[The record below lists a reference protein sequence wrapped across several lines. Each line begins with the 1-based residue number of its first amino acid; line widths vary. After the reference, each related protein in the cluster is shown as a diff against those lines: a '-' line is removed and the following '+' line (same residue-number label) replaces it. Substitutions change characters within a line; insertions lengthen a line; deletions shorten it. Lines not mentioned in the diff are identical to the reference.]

1 MQPDIHEETPT
12 KENCIFQKRPSQ
24 ETYVHG
30 KRPTKVM
37 YGRQSMVGSPS
48 AGQGLKKHDEEG
60 RKIGTPIENKK
71 KCK

>member
-1 MQPDIHEETPT
+1 MQPDIHEKTPT
-12 KENCIFQKRPSQ
+12 KENCIYEKRPSQ

-60 RKIGTPIENKK
+60 GKRGTPIENKK